1 MQTKQNVSI
10 SVCSSVPKSI
20 VGTCV
25 CSAIVG
31 FIYLLG
37 LLFVIPNVSTFMNA
51 NSGDDQPINLAVA
64 TFELA
69 LPHRGALALT
79 ILIILNIYFAGTSSV
94 TATSRIG

>member
-1 MQTKQNVSI
+1 MVSLVLYN
-10 SVCSSVPKSI
+10 SVYSTVPKSI

-37 LLFVIPNVSTFMNA
+37 LLFVIPDVSTFMNA

-64 TFELA
+64 TFESA
-69 LPHRGALALT
+69 LPHRVALTLT
-79 ILIILNIYFAGTSSV
+79 ILLIINIYFAGMSSI